1 MSEPMVVLGS
11 HRSPVLAASGLR
23 LSFGLSKAVRGID
36 VEIER
41 GECVAVM
48 GPSGS
53 GKSTLL
59 HLLAGVLVPDEGEVR
74 FGDLVVS
81 DLSEA
86 DRARLRLREFGFVFQ
101 FGQLIPELSALDN
114 VSIPLLLSGM
124 PRRRAMT
131 QARAQL
137 DQLRVADH
145 AHKLPTEL
153 SGGQA
158 QCVAIA
164 RALVTAPAV
173 LFADEPTGALDSLV
187 AESVMETLTDV
198 ARVNR
203 TTLVIITHDARTASY
218 TDREIFVRDGRV
230 TTGDARRQDR

>member
-81 DLSEA
+81 ETGVVSPSSIV
-86 DRARLRLREFGFVFQ
+86 FV
-101 FGQLIPELSALDN
+101 PE
-114 VSIPLLLSGM
+114 P
-124 PRRRAMT
+124 
-131 QARAQL
+131 
-137 DQLRVADH
+137 
-145 AHKLPTEL
+145 
-153 SGGQA
+153 
-158 QCVAIA
+158 
-164 RALVTAPAV
+164 
-173 LFADEPTGALDSLV
+173 
-187 AESVMETLTDV
+187 
-198 ARVNR
+198 ARVGSTS
-203 TTLVIITHDARTASY
+203 TT
-218 TDREIFVRDGRV
+218 
-230 TTGDARRQDR
+230 